1 MVPGVFELDMNR
13 GNRGGGAKPQRQL
26 NVGWDRKQRAA

>member
-1 MVPGVFELDMNR
+1 MIPGVFELHMNR
-13 GNRGGGAKPQRQL
+13 GGRAKPQRQL

>member
-13 GNRGGGAKPQRQL
+13 GGGAKPQRQF
-26 NVGWDRKQRAA
+26 NAGRDRKQRAA